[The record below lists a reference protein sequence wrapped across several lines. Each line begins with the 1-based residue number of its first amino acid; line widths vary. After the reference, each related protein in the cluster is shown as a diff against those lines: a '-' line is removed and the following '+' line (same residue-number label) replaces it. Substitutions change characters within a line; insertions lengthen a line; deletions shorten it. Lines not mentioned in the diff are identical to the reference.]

1 MFPIFGETL
10 KMKILSL
17 FCGTDTFQEQFE
29 TIRPNLYRVAFS
41 WSHNAALADD
51 LVQEALV
58 KALKNTGQL
67 RDPALFNG
75 WVFSIL
81 ANCWRDHFRQHRE
94 MDDIDELEDC
104 LCSTQTSPE
113 DDHSQS
119 QIVSRVR
126 AAVAKLP
133 IGQRQVLTLVDLE
146 GFPYIEVAS
155 ILAIPI
161 GTVMSR
167 LSRARQELKILLNEL
182 APQHSAHV
190 SHLRR
195 VI

>member
-1 MFPIFGETL
+1 MN
-10 KMKILSL
+10 ILSL
-17 FCGTDTFQEQFE
+17 LCGADTFQKKFE
-29 TIRPNLYRVAFS
+29 AIRPNLYRVAYS

-58 KALKNTGQL
+58 KALKNTNQL
-67 RDPALFNG
+67 RDPELFNS

-94 MDDIDELEDC
+94 MEDIDELEDYHC
-104 LCSTQTSPE
+104 ATQITPE
-113 DDHSQS
+113 DDHSKS
-119 QIVSRVR
+119 QVVSRVR
-126 AAVAKLP
+126 DAVAQLP
-133 IGQRQVLTLVDLE
+133 MGQRQVLTLVDLE

-167 LSRARQELKILLNEL
+167 LCRARQSLKTLLQEL
-182 APQHSAHV
+182 APQQSAQARQI
-190 SHLRR
+190 RR
-195 VI
+195 VV

>member
-1 MFPIFGETL
+1 MNIF
-10 KMKILSL
+10 SL
-17 FCGTDTFQEQFE
+17 FCGADDYREQLE
-29 TIRPNLYRVAFS
+29 KLRPKLYRVAYS
-41 WSHNAALADD
+41 WCHNAALADD
-51 LVQEALV
+51 LVQECLV
-58 KALKNTGQL
+58 KALKNSRQL
-67 RDPALFNG
+67 RDPALLQS

-94 MDDIDELEDC
+94 MEDIDELEDYRC
-104 LCSTQTSPE
+104 VTLSTPE

-126 AAVAKLP
+126 DAVAQLP
-133 IGQRQVLTLVDLE
+133 MPQRQVLTLVDLE
-146 GFPYIEVAS
+146 GFPYVEVAT

-167 LSRARQELKILLNEL
+167 LCRARQALKSLLMVH
-182 APQHSAHV
+182 APQHSAQTHQI
-190 SHLRR
+190 RR

>member
-1 MFPIFGETL
+1 MN
-10 KMKILSL
+10 ILSL
-17 FCGTDTFQEQFE
+17 FCSTDTFHEQLE
-29 TIRPNLYRVAFS
+29 QIRPKLYRVAYS
-41 WSHNAALADD
+41 WSHNTALADD
-51 LVQEALV
+51 LVQETLI
-58 KALKNTGQL
+58 KALKNARQL
-67 RDPALFNG
+67 RDPELFNG

-94 MDDIDELEDC
+94 MEDIDELEDYRC
-104 LCSTQTSPE
+104 ATQTTPE

-119 QIVSRVR
+119 QIISRVR
-126 AAVAKLP
+126 DAVAKLP
-133 IGQRQVLTLVDLE
+133 MGQRQVLTLVDLE
-146 GFPYIEVAS
+146 EFAYIEVAA

-182 APQHSAHV
+182 APQQLAHV
-190 SHLRR
+190 SQLRR